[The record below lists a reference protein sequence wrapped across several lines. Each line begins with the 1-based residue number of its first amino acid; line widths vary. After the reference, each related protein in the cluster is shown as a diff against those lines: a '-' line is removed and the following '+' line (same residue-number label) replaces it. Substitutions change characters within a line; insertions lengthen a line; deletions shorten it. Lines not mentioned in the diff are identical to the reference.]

1 MRRCSSSSSFWPQL
15 WNCFSGLV
23 GFFDCSQLQQHYTLL
38 SGAIQQILS
47 ATFADRFSKHHDWG
61 THFLYVFSSRKNAIF
76 SEIKVDG
83 EFTLNENVCDIDGL
97 NIATEAFADLRE
109 ASANDLVHLPNNPY
123 SPQQLFF
130 INTAQVVHKT
140 ENSKVSFFTDFF
152 AGILLAC
159 RPRLLRS
166 LPGAWWARAQP
177 WTVFMI
183 IYCLCKNIT
192 FMIFLPSRIDGTMM
206 NSKLFNQ
213 VFQCPVGSR
222 MNPPGKCTVWT
233 WMLSS
238 LLFLISSEK
247 TFKK

>member
-1 MRRCSSSSSFWPQL
+1 M
-15 WNCFSGLV
+15 
-23 GFFDCSQLQQHYTLL
+23 
-38 SGAIQQILS
+38 
-47 ATFADRFSKHHDWG
+47 
-61 THFLYVFSSRKNAIF
+61 
-76 SEIKVDG
+76 DG
-83 EFTLNENVCDIDGL
+83 EYTLNENVCDIDGL

-130 INTAQVVHKT
+130 INTAQVLRNPFLCNTRYPKT
-140 ENSKVSFFTDFF
+140 EELFEPFS
-152 AGILLAC
+152 GILFAC

-177 WTVFMI
+177 WTVSYFLG
-183 IYCLCKNIT
+183 LCKRKCCIT
-192 FMIFLPSRIDGTMM
+192 ILSIRIDGTMM

-238 LLFLISSEK
+238 LLFLISSHK
-247 TFKK
+247 TF